1 MHLYFLIYVDDILF
15 IGTSTSHIASVITQ
29 LQQVFKLKDLG
40 SLSFFLG
47 IQAIR
52 SSHSLHLRQ
61 AKYISDLLFGLQML
75 GANPF
80 LPLTLLVPRC

>member
-1 MHLYFLIYVDDILF
+1 VHLYFLIYVDDILF
-15 IGTSTSHIASVITQ
+15 IGTSTSHIASVIAQ

-40 SLSFFLG
+40 NLSFSLG
-47 IQAIR
+47 IQAIW

-61 AKYISDLLFGLQML
+61 AKYISDLLSSLKML

-80 LPLTLLVPRC
+80 LPLALLVPRC